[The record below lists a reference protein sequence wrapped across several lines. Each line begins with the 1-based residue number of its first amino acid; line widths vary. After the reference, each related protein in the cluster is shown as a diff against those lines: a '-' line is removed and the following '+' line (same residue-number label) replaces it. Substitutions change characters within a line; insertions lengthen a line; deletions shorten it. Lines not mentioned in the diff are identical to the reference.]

1 MISKIDR
8 KRILIFTAIAYA
20 AYIAAALAIKFTG
33 GLFSEYPKTMT
44 PLADVLLAFVMF
56 APAVAN
62 VLTRGIT
69 GEGFSNTLLRPNFRR
84 GWPLYLAALFLPALA
99 ILAGGAIT
107 YLLFPSKFGP
117 STTFARE
124 ELGMTSVGGAADPWR
139 FLIVQTACAIGTSLL
154 NIYLMFG
161 EEFGWRGYLQQ
172 KLMPLGGRKAVLLVG
187 AIWGVWHWPAIFLG
201 LNYLRGYWGE
211 PVVGP
216 LLWVWTL
223 LPVSVLYGW
232 LTLRSGSVWPAA
244 IAHGVNNACTGLALW
259 FLRGPLDV
267 TSLVLIGPSVGGII
281 GSLGYFLVALP
292 IFLIPGALAP
302 IARPQP
308 EGRAVETILLSEGE
322 S

>member
-20 AYIAAALAIKFTG
+20 AYIAAALAILFDG
-33 GLFSEYPKTMT
+33 GLFSEYPTTKT
-44 PLADVLLAFVMF
+44 PLAELLLTLVMF
-56 APAVAN
+56 APALAN

-69 GEGFSNTLLRPNFRR
+69 GEGLSNTLLRPNLRR

-99 ILAGGAIT
+99 ILVGGAIT
-107 YLLFPSKFGP
+107 YLLFPGKFDP

-124 ELGMTSVGGAADPWR
+124 DLGMTAVGEATSPWS
-139 FLIVQTACAIGTSLL
+139 FLLVQTVCNIAVSLL
-154 NIYLMFG
+154 SIYMMFG

-187 AIWGVWHWPAIFLG
+187 VIWAVWHWPAIFLG

-211 PVVGP
+211 PVAGP

-244 IAHGVNNACTGLALW
+244 IAHGVNNACCGLMLW

-302 IARPQP
+302 IARPEP
-308 EGRAVETILLSEGE
+308 ESRVVDTVFVSEGG